1 MPSNERV
8 AEIRHPAGGRRT
20 LQQLRREAGFK
31 SGKEFADFL
40 GVPAPTYARYER
52 QDDGPD
58 TGIPMRAAWR
68 IADALGCSIDLVVGR
83 ELDEGEASRIQR
95 MYNAL
100 TPGSRERLDEYLD
113 FIEYRE
119 HVMAQQRRWE

>member
-1 MPSNERV
+1 MPSNEKTT
-8 AEIRHPAGGRRT
+8 EISRPVSGKRT
-20 LQQLRREAGFK
+20 LQQLRREAGFR

-52 QDDGPD
+52 QPDGPD
-58 TGIPMRAAWR
+58 NAIPLRAAWR

-83 ELDEGEASRIQR
+83 DSEESEGSRVQR

-100 TPGSRERLDEYLD
+100 SDSSRERLDEYLD

-119 HVMAQQRRWE
+119 HVVAQQRRW

>member
-1 MPSNERV
+1 MPLNQSTTE
-8 AEIRHPAGGRRT
+8 EGRPVSGKRT
-20 LQQLRREAGFK
+20 LQQLRREAGFR
-31 SGKEFADFL
+31 SGKEFADHL
-40 GVPAPTYARYER
+40 GIPAPTYARYER
-52 QDDGPD
+52 VADGPEEA
-58 TGIPMRAAWR
+58 IPMKAAWR

-83 ELDEGEASRIQR
+83 EPDEGDASRIQR

-119 HVMAQQRRWE
+119 HVMSQQRRWE

>member
-1 MPSNERV
+1 M
-8 AEIRHPAGGRRT
+8 
-20 LQQLRREAGFK
+20 
-31 SGKEFADFL
+31 

-52 QDDGPD
+52 QPDGPE
-58 TGIPMRAAWR
+58 TGIPMRAAWK

-83 ELDEGEASRIQR
+83 ELHESDGSKVQR

-100 TPGSRERLDEYLD
+100 TPGSRKRLDEYLD

>member
-1 MPSNERV
+1 MPSNENTTENSRPV
-8 AEIRHPAGGRRT
+8 SGKRT
-20 LQQLRREAGFK
+20 LQQLRREAGFR

-52 QDDGPD
+52 QPDGPD
-58 TGIPMRAAWR
+58 SAIPMKAAWR

-83 ELDEGEASRIQR
+83 DPDESEGSKVQR

-100 TPGSRERLDEYLD
+100 SDSSRERLDEYLD

-119 HVMAQQRRWE
+119 HVVAQQRRW

>member
-1 MPSNERV
+1 MPLNQLTTEDSRPV
-8 AEIRHPAGGRRT
+8 SGKRT
-20 LQQLRREAGFK
+20 LQQLRREAGFR
-31 SGKEFADFL
+31 SGKEFADRL
-40 GVPAPTYARYER
+40 GIPAPTYARYER
-52 QDDGPD
+52 VADGPE
-58 TGIPMRAAWR
+58 TAIPMKAAWR

-83 ELDEGEASRIQR
+83 EPDEGDASRIQR

-119 HVMAQQRRWE
+119 HVMSQQRRWE

>member
-1 MPSNERV
+1 MPLKESETENGRPV
-8 AEIRHPAGGRRT
+8 SGRRT
-20 LQQLRREAGFK
+20 LQQLRREAGFR
-31 SGKEFADFL
+31 SGKDFAERL
-40 GVPAPTYARYER
+40 GIPAPTYARYER
-52 QDDGPD
+52 QPDGPE
-58 TGIPMRAAWR
+58 TGIPMKAAWR

-83 ELDEGEASRIQR
+83 EADESEASRVQR

-100 TPGSRERLDEYLD
+100 TPSSRSRLDEYLD

>member
-1 MPSNERV
+1 MPSNENTTENSRPV
-8 AEIRHPAGGRRT
+8 SGKRT
-20 LQQLRREAGFK
+20 LQQLRREAGFR

-52 QDDGPD
+52 QPDGPD
-58 TGIPMRAAWR
+58 NAIPMKAAWR

-83 ELDEGEASRIQR
+83 DPDESEGSKVQR

-100 TPGSRERLDEYLD
+100 SDSSRERLDEYLD

-119 HVMAQQRRWE
+119 HVVAQQRRW

>member
-1 MPSNERV
+1 MPLKEETTEHSRPV
-8 AEIRHPAGGRRT
+8 SGRRT
-20 LQQLRREAGFK
+20 LQQLRREAGFR
-31 SGKEFADFL
+31 SGKEFADRL
-40 GVPAPTYARYER
+40 GIPAPTYARYER
-52 QDDGPD
+52 QPDGPE
-58 TGIPMRAAWR
+58 TGIPMKAAWR

-119 HVMAQQRRWE
+119 HVVAQQRRWE

>member
-1 MPSNERV
+1 MPSNERA
-8 AEIRHPAGGRRT
+8 AEIRHPVGGRRT

-52 QDDGPD
+52 QPDGPN

-68 IADALGCSIDLVVGR
+68 LADALGCSIDLVVGR
-83 ELDEGEASRIQR
+83 ELDEGEASRVQR

-100 TPGSRERLDEYLD
+100 TPSSRERLDEYLD

>member
-1 MPSNERV
+1 MPSNENSTENSRPV
-8 AEIRHPAGGRRT
+8 SGKRT
-20 LQQLRREAGFK
+20 LQQLRREAGFR

-52 QDDGPD
+52 QPDGPD
-58 TGIPMRAAWR
+58 NAIPMKAAWR

-83 ELDEGEASRIQR
+83 DPDESEGSKVQR

-100 TPGSRERLDEYLD
+100 SDSSRERLDEYLD

-119 HVMAQQRRWE
+119 HVVAQQRRW